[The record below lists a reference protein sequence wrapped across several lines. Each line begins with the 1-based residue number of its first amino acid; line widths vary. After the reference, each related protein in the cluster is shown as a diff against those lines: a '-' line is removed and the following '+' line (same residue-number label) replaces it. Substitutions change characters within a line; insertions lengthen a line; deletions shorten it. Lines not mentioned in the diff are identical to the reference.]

1 MGRYYNDVMPSAD
14 TSFRV
19 EKALFGIYR
28 KMGPQGRCAIGIEL
42 SDNMRNIA
50 FAAYKTAN
58 PTLSH
63 AELEMQFF
71 EKVLG
76 WKLPLQPKA
85 RQKKRKY

>member
-1 MGRYYNDVMPSAD
+1 MGRYDNGVMPSID

-28 KMGPQGRCAIGIEL
+28 KMGPQRRSAIGIEL

-50 FAAYKTAN
+50 FTAYKTAN
-58 PTLSH
+58 LTLSH
-63 AELEMQFF
+63 EELRIRFF

-76 WKLPLQPKA
+76 WELPLQPRA
-85 RQKKRKY
+85 RQNKRKY